1 VAQTIAQFVTA
12 LYWVYLLLI
21 FLYIL
26 FSWVQLPYNIWLG
39 RLREFLSD
47 TVEPYLRLFRRLL
60 PPMGGFDFSPVIAII
75 VLTLAEQI
83 VVGVLQQFY

>member
-1 VAQTIAQFVTA
+1 VARTLAQFVTA

-47 TVEPYLRLFRRLL
+47 TVEPYLRLFRRVL
-60 PPMGGFDFSPVIAII
+60 PPVGGFDFTPIIAII

-83 VVGVLQQFY
+83 VVSVLQQFY